1 MNQKKNHLTIPEL
14 ISIGV
19 FSALYFVLVAV
30 ATFVSAVLL
39 PGFSNVFLPA
49 IAALLSGCVF
59 MLLAAKV
66 PHFGGITVMGTV
78 MGLFLFV
85 SGHFAVSL
93 LIGIGCSIA
102 ADFIAKLGNYQSRKG
117 ILGAYVVFSFGLTGP
132 VLPLWLMKDAYIAS
146 LQAKGKDTAY
156 IDGVFAHINTTTL
169 VICILAVLICA
180 AAGGIFGQKMMKK
193 HFRKA
198 GIIA

>member
-1 MNQKKNHLTIPEL
+1 MNKRTTKLTIPQL

-30 ATFVSAVLL
+30 ATLLSAVLL

-59 MLLAAKV
+59 MLMVAKV

-93 LIGIGCSIA
+93 LIGIGCSLL
-102 ADFIAKLGNYQSRKG
+102 ADFIAGLGSYQNKRTL
-117 ILGAYVVFSFGLTGP
+117 LGAYVVFSFGLTGP

-146 LQAKGKDTAY
+146 LSAKGKDSAY
-156 IDGVFAHINTTTL
+156 IDGVFSHINSATL
-169 VICILAVLICA
+169 VICILATLACA
-180 AAGGIFGQKMMKK
+180 ILGGIFGQRMLKK
-193 HFRKA
+193 HFKKA
-198 GIIA
+198 GIV

>member
-1 MNQKKNHLTIPEL
+1 MGEKKKKLSVPEL

-19 FSALYFVLVAV
+19 FTALYFVMVSI
-30 ATFVSAVLL
+30 ATFASAMLL
-39 PGFSNVFLPA
+39 PGFSNVLLPA

-59 MLLAAKV
+59 MLMVAKV

-93 LIGIGCSIA
+93 IIGIGCSVI
-102 ADFIAKLGNYQSRKG
+102 ADFVAYAGGYKKKKG
-117 ILGAYVVFSFGLTGP
+117 LLASYIVFSFGLTGP

-146 LQAKGKDTAY
+146 LQAKGKDTVY
-156 IDGVFAHINTTTL
+156 IDKVFSHINSTTL
-169 VICILAVLICA
+169 VVCIAATLVCAVL
-180 AAGGIFGQKMMKK
+180 GGLFAQRMMKK
-193 HFRKA
+193 HFEKA
-198 GIIA
+198 GII